1 MTVIR
6 ISCREGVPESTA
18 SKTKTT
24 VIQEPPV
31 KRISTVQRLHTA
43 SNASS
48 SSKRNDESILNLLQ
62 IHEHT
67 QVAQNLKLVEGKRLK
82 MEAPRTA
89 KRKRRTPMEINVP
102 FTQLATND
110 QDDLGGLNLSD
121 TYSDSDDLPES
132 IIPLTSS
139 REKQKPGA
147 SIW

>member
-1 MTVIR
+1 
-6 ISCREGVPESTA
+6 
-18 SKTKTT
+18 
-24 VIQEPPV
+24 
-31 KRISTVQRLHTA
+31 
-43 SNASS
+43 
-48 SSKRNDESILNLLQ
+48 
-62 IHEHT
+62 
-67 QVAQNLKLVEGKRLK
+67 
-82 MEAPRTA
+82 MEAPCTA